1 MCALGTGVHTC
12 ALPIGSNVEMLTLDQ
27 SLDLDMAGANRL
39 YSAHLNKYALQVFD
53 ILGMKDMD
61 IEAAEGVEIR
71 LADGR
76 SLMDFS
82 AGLGVAALGHNHPR
96 IIDAER
102 NCHKRKVSDC
112 IKIAPTKLQ
121 RDLSF
126 TLRIGIDLSGDRRL
140 KLTE

>member
-1 MCALGTGVHTC
+1 MKIVCDTS
-12 ALPIGSNVEMLTLDQ
+12 SNVELLTLDQ
-27 SLDLDMAGANRL
+27 SLDLDIAGANRL

-82 AGLGVAALGHNHPR
+82 AGLGVAALGQ
-96 IIDAER
+96 IILGSSKR
-102 NCHKRKVSDC
+102 NETATTGR
-112 IKIAPTKLQ
+112 
-121 RDLSF
+121 
-126 TLRIGIDLSGDRRL
+126 
-140 KLTE
+140 

>member
-1 MCALGTGVHTC
+1 
-12 ALPIGSNVEMLTLDQ
+12 
-27 SLDLDMAGANRL
+27 MAGANRL

-96 IIDAER
+96 IIEAER
-102 NCHKRKVSDC
+102 KCHNRKVIDC
-112 IKIAPTKLQ
+112 IKLAPHKLQ
-121 RDLSF
+121 GRSEEHTSELQS
-126 TLRIGIDLSGDRRL
+126 LMRISYAVFCL
-140 KLTE
+140 KKKTN